1 MSDVVVSDAAE
12 TSHMSNNYKENEYEN
27 FFEEWEQTVI
37 EVPVKE
43 KVSNKG
49 IMITFHQNRK
59 SVRYQ
64 TQALSELAGG
74 MRSLV
79 ESHS

>member
-27 FFEEWEQTVI
+27 FFEEWEQTDI

-49 IMITFHQNRK
+49 IMIKFHQNRK
-59 SVRYQ
+59 FVRYQ
-64 TQALSELAGG
+64 AQALSELAGG
-74 MRSLV
+74 MR
-79 ESHS
+79 

>member
-27 FFEEWEQTVI
+27 FFEEWEQTDI

-59 SVRYQ
+59 FVQYQ

-74 MRSLV
+74 MR
-79 ESHS
+79 